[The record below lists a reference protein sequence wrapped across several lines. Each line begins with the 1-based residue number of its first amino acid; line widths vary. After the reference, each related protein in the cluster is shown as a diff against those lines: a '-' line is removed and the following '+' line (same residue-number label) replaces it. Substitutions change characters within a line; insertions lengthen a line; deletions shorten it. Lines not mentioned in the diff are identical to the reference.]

1 MINIEKKMNIIS
13 ILGVFLGIFTNRVLI
28 AKYGN
33 SGSVMIA
40 SIALIAIVVPIIY
53 LVIKKKYK
61 QTLVLLFMVLPGIVM
76 WIGIYMDNMYL
87 MGGGFISLFITI
99 PIMVKIEPK
108 LNNKNH

>member
-1 MINIEKKMNIIS
+1 MINIEKKMSTIS
-13 ILGVFLGIFTNRVLI
+13 ILGVFLGIFMNRVLT

-33 SGSVMIA
+33 SGIIMIA
-40 SIALIAIVVPIIY
+40 SLGLIVTVVPIIC

-61 QTLVLLFMVLPGIVM
+61 QTLLLLFMGLPSIVM
-76 WIGIYMDNMYL
+76 GIGICMDNMYL
-87 MGGGFISLFITI
+87 MGGGFISLFIAI